1 MVPCALSVRSDR
13 RLLEQMIRN
22 LISNALKYTHRGRV
36 LVGCRRRQ
44 GKLRIEVWDTGIGIP
59 ESELKA
65 IFDEYHQVDNAARQ
79 RSQGLGLGLSI
90 VKSLGELLGH
100 PIGVRS
106 LQGKGSV
113 FSIEVPLQ
121 PSGHS
126 SAAGIVRAS
135 SDDAPSQTAPRT
147 GAILIIE
154 DDPEVREH
162 LKLFLNEEGY
172 AISTAVDG
180 PAALEAVARGTMRP
194 DLVLADYNLPN
205 GLNGVQV
212 SQKLSQELDG
222 RIPFI
227 ILTGDISTETLRDI
241 ALHDCVHLNKPV
253 KLGELTRAIEKL
265 LAKPPDPH
273 VAPPRHAAAALSVS
287 GSAKIIVVD
296 DDDLV
301 REAIRA
307 VLEDDGR
314 VVETYSSCEAFL
326 EGFHPDKSACLL
338 IDAYLPAMS
347 GLELLERLHNDGH
360 SLPAIMIT
368 GNADV
373 PMAVQAMK
381 AGALDFIEKPIGR
394 EELIA
399 GIERALEL
407 SRDSGKLLE
416 LRDSVS
422 GHLAGLTTRQRE
434 VMERVLA
441 GQPSKNIAADLGI
454 SQRTVENHR
463 AGIMKRTG
471 SKSLPA
477 LARLALLGGGLSI
490 VAVDTRLR
498 SGGVRAF
505 NSREYGQGPR
515 ADECDHRRFWS
526 WPKLALKGS
535 RQGRPTAKTRT
546 RKRRPR
552 EPD

>member
-1 MVPCALSVRSDR
+1 MA
-13 RLLEQMIRN
+13 
-22 LISNALKYTHRGRV
+22 
-36 LVGCRRRQ
+36 
-44 GKLRIEVWDTGIGIP
+44 
-59 ESELKA
+59 
-65 IFDEYHQVDNAARQ
+65 F
-79 RSQGLGLGLSI
+79 
-90 VKSLGELLGH
+90 
-100 PIGVRS
+100 RS
-106 LQGKGSV
+106 L
-113 FSIEVPLQ
+113 
-121 PSGHS
+121 
-126 SAAGIVRAS
+126 RNC
-135 SDDAPSQTAPRT
+135 SQ
-147 GAILIIE
+147 
-154 DDPEVREH
+154 V
-162 LKLFLNEEGY
+162 
-172 AISTAVDG
+172 
-180 PAALEAVARGTMRP
+180 
-194 DLVLADYNLPN
+194 
-205 GLNGVQV
+205 
-212 SQKLSQELDG
+212 LDG

-227 ILTGDISTETLRDI
+227 ILTGDISTETLRNI

-253 KLGELTRAIEKL
+253 KLGELTRTIEKL
-265 LAKPPDPH
+265 LAKTSDPH

-338 IDAYLPAMS
+338 IDAYLPEMS
-347 GLELLERLHNDGH
+347 GLELLERLRNDGH

-373 PMAVQAMK
+373 PMAVHAMK

-407 SRDSGKLLE
+407 SRNSGKLLE
-416 LRDSVS
+416 LRESAS
-422 GHLAGLTTRQRE
+422 AHLAGLTIRQRE

-477 LARLALLGGGLSI
+477 LARLALLAAG
-490 VAVDTRLR
+490 
-498 SGGVRAF
+498 
-505 NSREYGQGPR
+505 
-515 ADECDHRRFWS
+515 
-526 WPKLALKGS
+526 
-535 RQGRPTAKTRT
+535 
-546 RKRRPR
+546 
-552 EPD
+552 